1 MLSLNDALHNYKKKK
16 EEKKRVNN
24 LLKYSPAFE
33 IELDSF
39 AMSAGKCG
47 YLLFHP
53 NGPFHCSSV
62 SKEYPQRPRFRLDF
76 DSGDA

>member
-53 NGPFHCSSV
+53 KAKNGSNGDNVDKDSNEIRSS
-62 SKEYPQRPRFRLDF
+62 K
-76 DSGDA
+76 